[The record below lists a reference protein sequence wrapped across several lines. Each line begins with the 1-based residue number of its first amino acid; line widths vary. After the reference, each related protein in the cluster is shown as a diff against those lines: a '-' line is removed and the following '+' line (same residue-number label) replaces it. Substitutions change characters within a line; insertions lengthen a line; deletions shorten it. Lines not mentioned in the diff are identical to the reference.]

1 MKHYFT
7 LFVLFFSLLHLVL
20 VGCREQEQKDNSVPS
35 SVPAPATEAVKKEL
49 PPPPA
54 PGCQS
59 CHQEIQ
65 LDKAHDVPHVACTDC
80 HQGNNETNNKDIAHQ
95 GLIAQ
100 AASPATMQTTCGK
113 CHATQ
118 LDRCGQSSHFTMR
131 NAVNLVREHFSLAPL
146 KSLLEIP
153 ESQGPPQSK
162 EELVNDLLRRH
173 CLRCHVYS
181 KGDNYPYVRHGSGC
195 AACHLQYTDG
205 KLTGLGTA
213 AKTANHAFIRPTKRQ
228 CLSCHYGNRVG
239 SDFDGSYEQDYNW
252 SYRTPFVTRS
262 PFLRPYGVEL
272 HNLSPDIHQ
281 QRGMTCVDCHTGAEI
296 SGKQPAVQ
304 CVDCH
309 APDISDTSS
318 FPALAN
324 LRAKGEQLF
333 VKIQGDE
340 QELLVPGLQHPA
352 HEKYKHQVACQV
364 CHAQWAY
371 NDGTN
376 HLLLS
381 YSEDV
386 DPWDRLAVQSSSA
399 VEDFVQHNLY
409 TEDQELA
416 PSLPDQISG
425 QQSQQK
431 PGIWYSGFSKRRWED
446 ILLGLDNNGII
457 RVMRPILDLR
467 LSAIDE
473 HEEIIANFDNLTGKD
488 QGLLP
493 YTPHTTGRAGLFYE
507 QRFLHLLPTPAQDK
521 KAAQEAQED

>member
-20 VGCREQEQKDNSVPS
+20 VGCREQEQKVNSVPS

-80 HQGNNETNNKDIAHQ
+80 HQGNNETNKKEIAHQ

-213 AKTANHAFIRPTKRQ
+213 AKTASHAFIRPTKRQ
-228 CLSCHYGNRVG
+228 CLSCHYGNHVG

-262 PFLRPYGVEL
+262 PFLRPYGVE
-272 HNLSPDIHQ
+272 
-281 QRGMTCVDCHTGAEI
+281 M
-296 SGKQPAVQ
+296 
-304 CVDCH
+304 
-309 APDISDTSS
+309 
-318 FPALAN
+318 
-324 LRAKGEQLF
+324 
-333 VKIQGDE
+333 
-340 QELLVPGLQHPA
+340 
-352 HEKYKHQVACQV
+352 
-364 CHAQWAY
+364 
-371 NDGTN
+371 
-376 HLLLS
+376 
-381 YSEDV
+381 
-386 DPWDRLAVQSSSA
+386 
-399 VEDFVQHNLY
+399 
-409 TEDQELA
+409 
-416 PSLPDQISG
+416 
-425 QQSQQK
+425 
-431 PGIWYSGFSKRRWED
+431 
-446 ILLGLDNNGII
+446 
-457 RVMRPILDLR
+457 
-467 LSAIDE
+467 
-473 HEEIIANFDNLTGKD
+473 
-488 QGLLP
+488 
-493 YTPHTTGRAGLFYE
+493 
-507 QRFLHLLPTPAQDK
+507 
-521 KAAQEAQED
+521 